1 MVRGEIKIDVLSIGS
16 LDAFSLTRDEGRK
29 MEISKSNGGNILYYT
44 ETFSGGGGRVLISG
58 MIFMKT
64 GQDTDKKASI
74 ELVGIGMSVTFYV
87 QGMYEPICTQGS
99 GNSYWGSVKVEIHS
113 HYFCGL

>member
-44 ETFSGGGGRVLISG
+44 ETFSGGGGG
-58 MIFMKT
+58 
-64 GQDTDKKASI
+64 G
-74 ELVGIGMSVTFYV
+74 
-87 QGMYEPICTQGS
+87 C
-99 GNSYWGSVKVEIHS
+99 
-113 HYFCGL
+113 

>member
-44 ETFSGGGGRVLISG
+44 ETFSGGGGEGADFWNDIYENRSG
-58 MIFMKT
+58 
-64 GQDTDKKASI
+64 
-74 ELVGIGMSVTFYV
+74 
-87 QGMYEPICTQGS
+87 
-99 GNSYWGSVKVEIHS
+99 H
-113 HYFCGL
+113 